1 MMVQN
6 DVYSIA
12 YGFFCVGLFVLA
24 INIPL
29 VYYGFQDEDSTCMH
43 GTRGGIDL
51 ELWAKL
57 VGFEKIGLTGL
68 VYITSAFAMCGADFV
83 LVGTGICLF
92 LDIFFHIV
100 MWIWGVV
107 ILATNENNTC
117 VAEGKDVA
125 IVAIVWLVLSEVSL
139 AFQVMFSKMG
149 K

>member
-1 MMVQN
+1 MLV
-6 DVYSIA
+6 
-12 YGFFCVGLFVLA
+12 LFVLA

-43 GTRGGIDL
+43 GTRGGINL

-92 LDIFFHIV
+92 FHIV

-125 IVAIVWLVLSEVSL
+125 IVWLVFSEVSL
-139 AFQVMFSKMG
+139 AF
-149 K
+149 